1 MSASLKP
8 TSSLPPA
15 ASLPPSPPTT
25 GVTKPVSE
33 VTLDEGHRLP
43 DVKTLQNAVK
53 LSIVEDKPIMMDY
66 WTGSLD
72 KSVMIGIRNDGQK
85 MLIKNNDEYTSYINK
100 VYRINGTDYIIMTE
114 NSIYLVDI
122 SIPTKKVSFD
132 A

>member
-1 MSASLKP
+1 MATSSKP
-8 TSSLPPA
+8 TSSLPPP
-15 ASLPPSPPTT
+15 PPSAGAVKPTA
-25 GVTKPVSE
+25 E

-43 DVKTLQNAVK
+43 DIKTLQNAVK

-72 KSVMIGIRNDGQK
+72 KSVMIGIREDGQK
-85 MLIKNNDEYTSYINK
+85 MLIKNTEEYTSYISK

>member
-1 MSASLKP
+1 MATSTKP
-8 TSSLPPA
+8 TSSLPP
-15 ASLPPSPPTT
+15 PPPTT
-25 GVTKPVSE
+25 TPTSGAKPPTTE

-43 DVKTLQNAVK
+43 DIKTLQNAVK

-72 KSVMIGIRNDGQK
+72 KSVMIGIREDGQK
-85 MLIKNNDEYTSYINK
+85 MLIKNTEEYTSYINK